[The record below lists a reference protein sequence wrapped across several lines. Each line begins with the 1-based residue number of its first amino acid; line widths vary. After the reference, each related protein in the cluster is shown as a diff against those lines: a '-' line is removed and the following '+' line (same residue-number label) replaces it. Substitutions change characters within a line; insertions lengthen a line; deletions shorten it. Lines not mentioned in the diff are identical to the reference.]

1 MKSRAILLLA
11 AYDSQALYLTLQS
24 LTKTTDKD
32 ETIVV
37 VLNGKHGIRSAM
49 VEDVARDWAKQSENY
64 HVVRP
69 LNYGKDPYTSLKQVL
84 EEFEPL
90 KKIEYICKIDD
101 DLVPLKMGWMDDLH
115 KAYVSNNNVGF
126 TTGLINNNPWGF
138 AQLLD
143 IFNKKEEYK
152 EIMNFRSISDEEGEI
167 SPGEIA
173 IGNAGTVWQFPYL
186 AKWCH
191 QWTLLD
197 IENFIK
203 KTEGH
208 SLKEIPLNTHYSIGC
223 IFFQKDFWAALQEIN
238 QTTQFDERSVHLY
251 CQRNNLK
258 KIAIMNQPMGH
269 LFFYVQKKAN
279 MKLMPEF
286 ANSLS
291 SYWKDS
297 VFNDYPKF
305 DLETLLTINTEE
317 NISENEKIIK
327 NIQNMKVV
335 FKSMLLREKFRKFLK
350 RIFK

>member
-1 MKSRAILLLA
+1 MENRAILLLA
-11 AYDSQALYLTLQS
+11 AYDSQALYLTLNS

-37 VLNGKHGIRSAM
+37 VLNGKNGIRSAM
-49 VEDVARDWAKQSENY
+49 VEDVAREWVKQSENY

-90 KKIEYICKIDD
+90 KEVEYICKIDD
-101 DLVPLKMGWMDDLH
+101 DLVPLKMGWMNDLQ
-115 KAYVSNNNVGF
+115 KAYISNQNVGF

-138 AQLLD
+138 SELLN

-152 EIMNFRSISDEEGEI
+152 EINNFKSESGEEGI
-167 SPGEIA
+167 INPGDIA
-173 IGNAGTVWQFPYL
+173 SGLNGTIWQFPYL
-186 AKWCH
+186 SKWCH

-197 IENFIK
+197 IENYIK
-203 KTEGH
+203 KTEVL
-208 SLKEIPLNTHYSIGC
+208 SNKEIPLDTHYSIGC
-223 IFFQKDFWAALQEIN
+223 IFFKKDFWSDLQEIN
-238 QTTQFDERSVHLY
+238 NLTNFDERSVHLY
-251 CQRNNLK
+251 CKNNNLK
-258 KIAIMNQPMGH
+258 KIAVMSQPMGH
-269 LFFYVQKKAN
+269 LFFYVQRKAN

-291 SYWKDS
+291 SYWKTP

-305 DLETLLTINTEE
+305 DLEILLAINTEE

-335 FKSMLLREKFRKFLK
+335 FRSILLREKFRKFLK

>member
-90 KKIEYICKIDD
+90 KEVEYICKIDD
-101 DLVPLKMGWMDDLH
+101 DLVPLKMGWMNDLQ
-115 KAYVSNNNVGF
+115 KAYISNKNVGF

-138 AQLLD
+138 SELLN

-152 EIMNFRSISDEEGEI
+152 EINNFKSESGEEGI
-167 SPGEIA
+167 INPGDIA
-173 IGNAGTVWQFPYL
+173 SGLNGTIWQFPYL
-186 AKWCH
+186 SKWCH

-197 IENFIK
+197 IENYIK
-203 KTEGH
+203 NTEVLGN
-208 SLKEIPLNTHYSIGC
+208 KEIPLDTHYSIGC
-223 IFFQKDFWAALQEIN
+223 IFFKKDFWSDLQEIN
-238 QTTQFDERSVHLY
+238 NLTNFDERSVHLY
-251 CQRNNLK
+251 CKNNNLK
-258 KIAIMNQPMGH
+258 KIAVMSQPMGH
-269 LFFYVQKKAN
+269 LFFYVQRKAN

-291 SYWKDS
+291 SYWKAP

-305 DLETLLTINTEE
+305 DLEILLAINTEE

-335 FKSMLLREKFRKFLK
+335 FRSMLLREKFRKFLK